1 MKILNTFYLA
11 LNNQKIVYIKNDS
24 QLLELVEEI
33 SNIDEISI
41 DTEFTWRNTY
51 FPRLSLIQ
59 IGSAEILYIIDP
71 LVIEKLD
78 NLNSIFED
86 NEITKVFH
94 SSRGDMA
101 VLKNSIGSSFKNIYD
116 TQIAQKLISN
126 EIDQISYKNL
136 VEFYFYK
143 NLSKSQTN
151 SDWEKRPLSEEQI
164 LYAAE
169 DIKYLLTI
177 KKIQLKKLENKKLID
192 NFEIS
197 CVNEISLAEQDFSD
211 TRLNRLRK
219 KYKNI
224 SKIECEIFLWREN
237 RAKLKNV
244 PPNKIFKDKY
254 LRKIKDLIQNK
265 KIKDLDWI
273 ILNDEDRKTFLRNF

>member
-24 QLLELVEEI
+24 QLLELVDEI

-151 SDWEKRPLSEEQI
+151 SDWEKD
-164 LYAAE
+164 LYQ
-169 DIKYLLTI
+169 KNKFYMLQ
-177 KKIQLKKLENKKLID
+177 KI
-192 NFEIS
+192 S
-197 CVNEISLAEQDFSD
+197 
-211 TRLNRLRK
+211 
-219 KYKNI
+219 NI
-224 SKIECEIFLWREN
+224 C
-237 RAKLKNV
+237 
-244 PPNKIFKDKY
+244 
-254 LRKIKDLIQNK
+254 
-265 KIKDLDWI
+265 
-273 ILNDEDRKTFLRNF
+273 